1 MNYDLESHLEPRN
14 IYRVTGRYRS
24 EGSTWYNQ
32 ADSTFA
38 AEECREMARE
48 VQRRINLMVNSDLK
62 MNLGQLQQKLQE
74 IQDLSKDAIII
85 DGERYRYRDIESI
98 TENVMG
104 ISEVIREKLIEEA
117 LIPAVNYCNARQR
130 QANSYA
136 YQRAVGFMN
145 GLPNAMNTSISTESV

>member
-14 IYRVTGRYRS
+14 IYYVTGRYKVD
-24 EGSTWYNQ
+24 GAANYYN

-74 IQDLSKDAIII
+74 ILDLSQNAITI

-117 LIPAVNYCNARQR
+117 LLPAVNYCNARQR

-136 YQRAVGFMN
+136 YQRAVGFTN
-145 GLPNAMNTSISTESV
+145 GLPNPSNISISTESV